1 MMNYYRVKEEL
12 FFNGEKIGEQCGYT
26 MKDTN
31 STSRSEYYS
40 GAELLQNII
49 DTECLPDDFQ
59 GIATWEKRIL
69 HRGYVLY
76 GWGMGFN
83 PIRKVLHEEDRIV
96 YKIKYEEMM
105 PSIQEVMEYSNGE
118 KAIQWL
124 KDRGITAC
132 PMANPQ

>member
-12 FFNGEKIGEQCGYT
+12 FFNDEKIGEQYGYT
-26 MKDTN
+26 MKDTVP
-31 STSRSEYYS
+31 TSRGEYYS

-49 DTECLPDDFQ
+49 DVGHLPDDFQ
-59 GIATWEKRIL
+59 GIASWEKRII
-69 HRGYVLY
+69 HRGYVIY
-76 GWGMGFN
+76 GWGMNFGG
-83 PIRKVLHEEDRIV
+83 IRRVLHEEDKIV
-96 YKIKYEEMM
+96 CKIEYEERN
-105 PSIQEVMEYSNGE
+105 PSIQEVMEYPNGA